1 MQIDQFDNED
11 AADIVFRGGA
21 SAQYAN
27 LAARYSP
34 QVLNALQ
41 ICGSGWHNS
50 KEIEEQFTVDLP
62 AGEESK
68 RHYYYLIG
76 LNMLLTAKKIERR
89 IRREGCLS
97 PRFINEYRLT
107 LIS

>member
-1 MQIDQFDNED
+1 MQNDQFDNED
-11 AADIVFRGGA
+11 AADIIYRGGA

-27 LAARYSP
+27 LATIYTP
-34 QVLNALQ
+34 KVLKALQ
-41 ICGSGWHNS
+41 TCGPGWHNS
-50 KEIEEQFTVDLP
+50 RAIEDQFTIDLP
-62 AGEESK
+62 VGEETK

-107 LIS
+107 G